1 MAPMGGFLNLRV
13 PPDTIPQV
21 LVVRDFVIG
30 SGSGFS
36 KIFVRDPG
44 FVEKMTGG
52 VEDPYNPPCKYS
64 DRFGIQAISR
74 TIFE

>member
-1 MAPMGGFLNLRV
+1 MGGFLNLRA
-13 PPDTIPQV
+13 PPDAIAQV

-52 VEDPYNPPCKYS
+52 A
-64 DRFGIQAISR
+64 GSR
-74 TIFE
+74 TPITPPRNSYRGV